1 MYYGERL
8 NSISHLVGAVL
19 ALVGLGALLAVAI
32 QVGRPLVITGFSIFG
47 FTLVL
52 LYTMSTLYHSFPF
65 PRLKQLFKVLDHISI
80 YLLIAGSYTPFMLI
94 SMPASSGLRILVS
107 VWVLALLGTLSE
119 VFMRGRAVK
128 IAQVVLFLGMGWL
141 VSLDLEGL
149 RDGLPPAGYLWVLI
163 GGLAYTGGV
172 VFYVL
177 DKLGKL
183 DHAHGIWH
191 LFVLMG
197 SISHFIAVIGFVR

>member
-8 NSISHLVGAVL
+8 NSISHLVGAAL
-19 ALVGLGALLAVAI
+19 SLVGFGALLTVAI
-32 QVGRPLVITGFSIFG
+32 QQGSPLLIAGFSIFG

-52 LYTMSTLYHSFPF
+52 LYTMSTLYHSFHY
-65 PRLKQLFKVLDHISI
+65 PRVKQVFKLLDHISI

-94 SMPASSGLRILVS
+94 SMPPESGLPILGA
-107 VWVLALLGTLSE
+107 VWVLAILGTLSE
-119 VFMRGRAVK
+119 VFLRGRAVK
-128 IAQVVLFLGMGWL
+128 MAQVSLFLGMGWA
-141 VSLDLEGL
+141 VSLDINGL
-149 RDGLPPAGYLWVLI
+149 RDGLPPAGFLWVYI

-177 DKLGKL
+177 DKLGRL

-197 SISHFIAVIGFVR
+197 SVSHFIAVIGFVR

>member
-8 NSISHLVGAVL
+8 NAISHLVGAVL

-47 FTLVL
+47 ASLVL
-52 LYTMSTLYHSFPF
+52 LYTMSTLYHSFPY
-65 PRLKQLFKVLDHISI
+65 PRVKTVFKVLDHISI

-94 SMPASSGLRILVS
+94 TMPPDSGLMI
-107 VWVLALLGTLSE
+107 LALVWTLAVLGTLSE
-119 VFMRGRAVK
+119 IYLYGRAVK
-128 IAQVVLFLGMGWL
+128 IAQVTLFLGMGWS
-141 VSLDLEGL
+141 VSLDLTGL
-149 RDGLPPAGYLWVLI
+149 REGLPPAGYLWVLI

-177 DKLGKL
+177 DKMRRL

-197 SISHFIAVIGFVR
+197 SISHFIAVIRYVR

>member
-32 QVGRPLVITGFSIFG
+32 QASRPLVITGFSIFG

-65 PRLKQLFKVLDHISI
+65 PRLKKLFKVLDHISI

-94 SMPASSGLRILVS
+94 SMPPDSGLRILLF

-128 IAQVVLFLGMGWL
+128 IAQVALFLGMGWS
-141 VSLDLEGL
+141 VSLDLDGL

-177 DKLGKL
+177 DKMGKL